1 MKIIARYEGPLSQK
15 FGVPRQAGIVEEIP
29 GRIIFEPDYRDKQ
42 AFRGLEEF
50 SHLWLIWVFSEN
62 KIQDKF
68 KPTIR
73 PPRLKGVKRIGVWA
87 SRSPNRPNPIGL
99 SAVKIESIDWDN
111 ELGPVISV
119 SGADLVDGT
128 PILDIKPYIVYADS
142 IEGAKSGFAQEKPS
156 EKLDITWGI
165 ESPFSVNDTAVLEN
179 ILKQDPRPAYQDD
192 ANRVYGMEFMDKNIK
207 FNVVDSKLTILEVEE
222 LIHE

>member
-165 ESPFSVNDTAVLEN
+165 ESPFSTKDTAVLEN

-192 ANRVYGMEFMDKNIK
+192 PDRVYGMEYMGKNIRFK
-207 FNVVDSKLTILEVEE
+207 VAESELVILDVEE
-222 LIHE
+222 VDNE